1 MVAPIIQANGPLSRL
16 YQLEKQL
23 RTWGALSE
31 LLAWDESTYL
41 PPSAVEHR
49 AQVKAFVASE
59 GHALLISDEFGK
71 ALAEAEKMTVEAGSW
86 DAADLREWKIRR
98 KRAVALPPALVSRL
112 AQATTE
118 ARNIWVQAKKENRF
132 QDFIEPLNRVIDLKR
147 EEASHLADGG
157 DSYEALIRLWEP
169 GIERETLDRLFG
181 ELRHPIAKLFEEL
194 SGKAHDTAH
203 LLEGNVSVAA
213 QKRLGEEIA
222 ARIGFDFR
230 RGRIDETAH
239 PFCMRLGPDDVRLTT
254 RYSEKHFSQSFFTI
268 LHEAGHGLYEQ
279 GIPQDAY
286 YRPSGTY
293 CSLGIHES
301 QSRLWENGVGRSR
314 EFWEYCLPLLRAA
327 YGNWQNTTLDEF
339 VLAVNR
345 VSPTL
350 IRVESDEVSYNL
362 HIMIRYEIE
371 SELISGALAVKDI
384 PERWNES
391 YRQTLKVIPA
401 SDSEGCLQDI
411 HWSCGMFG
419 YFPTY
424 TLGNLY
430 AAQLLNQA
438 AKDIPGLRGGFREG
452 KFLPLTK
459 WLKENVHASARRY
472 SAEDLCKKLTGRGVS
487 TEPFL
492 QYLSE
497 KFRPMYA
504 SR

>member
-1 MVAPIIQANGPLSRL
+1 MEAPKIQVNGPLSRL
-16 YQLEKQL
+16 YHLEKQL

-49 AQVKAFVASE
+49 AQVKAFVASQS
-59 GHALLISDEFGK
+59 HAVLISEAFGK
-71 ALAEAEKMTVEAGSW
+71 DLEAAACLDFEPDSW
-86 DAADLREWKIRR
+86 EAADVREWKIRR
-98 KRAVALPPALVSRL
+98 KRAVAMPQSLVSRL
-112 AQATTE
+112 AEATTE
-118 ARNIWVQAKKENRF
+118 ARNAWVLAKKENRF
-132 QDFIEPLNRVIDLKR
+132 KDFIDPLSRVIALKQ
-147 EEASHLADGG
+147 EEASLLAEGRDP
-157 DSYEALIRLWEP
+157 YEALIRLWEP
-169 GIERETLDRLFG
+169 GIERKTLDQLFG
-181 ELRHPIAKLFEEL
+181 ELRNPILKLLQEL
-194 SGKAHDTAH
+194 SGRAQNTVN

-222 ARIGFDFR
+222 ERIGFDFR

-254 RYSEKHFSQSFFTI
+254 RYSEKYFSQSFFTI

-279 GIPQDAY
+279 GIPRDGY
-286 YRPSGTY
+286 YRPAGSY
-293 CSLGIHES
+293 CSLGVHES

-327 YGNWQNTTLDEF
+327 YGNWERTSLDEF

-371 SELISGALAVKDI
+371 SELIRGSLAVKDL

-391 YRQTLKVIPA
+391 YRSTLKIVPE
-401 SDSEGCLQDI
+401 SDSVGCLQDI

-430 AAQLLNQA
+430 AAQFLNQA
-438 AKDIPGLRGGFREG
+438 AIDIPGLRNGFREG
-452 KFLPLTK
+452 KFLGLTK
-459 WLKENVHASARRY
+459 WLRENVHAHGRRY
-472 SAEDLCKKLTGRGVS
+472 SAEELCRKITGRGVS